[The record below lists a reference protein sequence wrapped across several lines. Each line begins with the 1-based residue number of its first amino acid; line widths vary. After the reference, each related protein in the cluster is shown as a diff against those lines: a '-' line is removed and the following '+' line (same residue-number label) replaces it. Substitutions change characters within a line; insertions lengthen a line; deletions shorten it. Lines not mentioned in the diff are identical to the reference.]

1 MKVQSEFSKYA
12 DQYGNYN
19 IIQEKVVHKLLSD
32 LQEQPRRI
40 LDLGCGKGA
49 LFSAIDWDVDHFV
62 GVDFAPEMLELHP
75 KEGEH
80 VNVLEC
86 VYGDFN
92 DAALFEQLSF
102 SGFERIF
109 SASALQWAENLEN
122 VFNNIAS
129 LHKPVSLAIFSGSTF
144 KTLFETADVKPLLRS
159 SDEVEALAKRYFNAN
174 IEIVQYKLEFD
185 SVREM
190 FRYIKRSGVS
200 GNRNLLGYK
209 EMKKLMN
216 SYPLDY
222 LEFEVVFIQN

>member
-19 IIQEKVVHKLLSD
+19 IIQEKVVRKLLND

-49 LFSAIDWDVDHFV
+49 LFSAIDWDVEHFV
-62 GVDFAPEMLELHP
+62 GVDFAPGMLELHP
-75 KEGEH
+75 KEGDNVE
-80 VNVLEC
+80 VLEC

-92 DAALFEQLSF
+92 DVTLFEQLSYNDF
-102 SGFERIF
+102 DRIF
-109 SASALQWAENLEN
+109 SASALQWADDLEN
-122 VFNNIAS
+122 VFRNIAY
-129 LHKPVSLAIFSGSTF
+129 LKKPVSLAIFSGSTF
-144 KTLFETADVKPLLRS
+144 KTLFETAGVKPLLRS
-159 SDEVEALAKRYFNAN
+159 SDEVEELAKRYFNAK
-174 IEIVQYKLEFD
+174 IKIVQYQLAFD

-209 EMKKLMN
+209 EMKTLMN

-222 LEFEVVFIQN
+222 LEFEVVFIQT

>member
-1 MKVQSEFSKYA
+1 MKVQSEFSRYA

-19 IIQEKVVHKLLSD
+19 IIQEKVVSKLLDD
-32 LQEQPRRI
+32 LNEHPKRI
-40 LDLGCGKGA
+40 LDLGCGTGA
-49 LFSAIDWDVDHFV
+49 LFSAIDWNIENFV
-62 GVDFAPEMLELHP
+62 GVDFAPGMLELHP
-75 KEGEH
+75 KEGS
-80 VNVLEC
+80 NVELLEC

-92 DAALFEQLSF
+92 DAALFEQLSYN
-102 SGFERIF
+102 GFDRIF
-109 SASALQWAENLEN
+109 SASALQWAENLEK
-122 VFNNIAS
+122 VFSNIAS
-129 LHKPVSLAIFSGSTF
+129 LRKPVSLAIFSGSTF

-159 SDEVEALAKRYFNAN
+159 SEEVTELAKYYFNA
-174 IEIVQYKLEFD
+174 EVEVVQYQLAFD

-222 LEFEVVFIQN
+222 LEFEVIFIKN

>member
-1 MKVQSEFSKYA
+1 MKVQSEFSRYA

-19 IIQEKVVHKLLSD
+19 IIQEKVVSKLLDD
-32 LQEQPRRI
+32 LHEHPRRI

-49 LFSAIDWDVDHFV
+49 LFSAIDWQIEHFV
-62 GVDFAPEMLELHP
+62 GVDFAPGMLELHP
-75 KEGEH
+75 KEGDNVE
-80 VNVLEC
+80 VLEC

-102 SGFERIF
+102 SSFERIF
-109 SASALQWAENLEN
+109 SASALQWADDLET
-122 VFNNIAS
+122 VFRNISS
-129 LHKPVSLAIFSGSTF
+129 LKKPVSLAIFSGSTF

-159 SDEVEALAKRYFNAN
+159 SEEVTDLAKRYFNA
-174 IEIVQYKLEFD
+174 EVETVQYKLAFE

-222 LEFEVVFIQN
+222 LEFEVIFIRS